1 MNAASTVAP
10 RAHAIDPKV
19 FLDYFAE
26 CGGGYCLTPDR
37 QLWLGILQ
45 TGTSNADRVVAA
57 QIMRE
62 VKPSDAERIKAYL
75 IAREN
80 GESELADNWSAAMT
94 RCRIAE
100 EAYAAFRPL
109 ENPDSADDARKGDE
123 LATAQAEAERYLMAM
138 PAPDRTALLWK
149 LELLLKGD
157 GESIEIWDLNFVAQ
171 TVADMRRLLVEG

>member
-1 MNAASTVAP
+1 MTTDSTIAP
-10 RAHAIDPKV
+10 RSHAIDPKI

-26 CGGGYCLTPDR
+26 CGGGYCLTPDG

-45 TGTSNADRVVAA
+45 TGTSNADRTIAA

-62 VKPSDAERIKAYL
+62 VKPADAERIKAYL

-80 GESELADNWSAAMT
+80 GESQIADDWSASMV
-94 RCRIAE
+94 RFRIAE
-100 EAYAAFRPL
+100 RAYADFRPT
-109 ENPDSADDARKGDE
+109 ETPDSAEDARKGDE
-123 LATAQAEAERYLMAM
+123 LAAIQAEAEQQLLAM

-157 GESIEIWDLNFVAQ
+157 GESIEIWNMALVAQ
-171 TVADMRRLLVEG
+171 TVEDMRRLLVEG